1 MAVPVGA
8 AQVTALNGVGTTDW
22 TSSDA
27 RIVWGGVSSPP
38 TSFAW
43 HAYPYPVSDQ
53 VPIAFTTASF
63 PIPGPG
69 DVVPGALSWDFQANP
84 EAHPGFET
92 GHTQCNPVAPEQIY
106 ATFVVASGPSCPHDG
121 LRWTCRFSYTGAA
134 QLWQVPA
141 DVHKVT
147 VDVRGSS
154 GEDRATNGDVD
165 KSWPGG
171 RGGESVATVA
181 VTPGEYL
188 TLMVGGTNGFN
199 GGGAGSASGGGA
211 SDVRRTPFGLSNR
224 LVVAGGGGGG
234 GFDLSC
240 TGGCPDHS
248 GGAGGGLTGI
258 GSDGGPGTQTSGG
271 AAQAPSDPNFPSSDG
286 TFGAGG
292 AGFSG
297 GGGGYYGGGGGTLP
311 VELAQ
316 GGGGGGGSGFV
327 PAGQGNTT
335 VAGANSGYGSI
346 AVSYTSTT
354 TPYTSR
360 YTTDE
365 ANWLLTDMAALHT
378 PDLATTQHHAALFM
392 IGFGALIRITGG
404 TLPNLGSAP
413 GSGPIAVTSTYTRA
427 ENASLLRS
435 AALFRSDPPTVQRTG
450 VAVLAFLAGKA
461 GH

>member
-1 MAVPVGA
+1 M
-8 AQVTALNGVGTTDW
+8 
-22 TSSDA
+22 
-27 RIVWGGVSSPP
+27 
-38 TSFAW
+38 
-43 HAYPYPVSDQ
+43 
-53 VPIAFTTASF
+53 
-63 PIPGPG
+63 
-69 DVVPGALSWDFQANP
+69 
-84 EAHPGFET
+84 
-92 GHTQCNPVAPEQIY
+92 
-106 ATFVVASGPSCPHDG
+106 
-121 LRWTCRFSYTGAA
+121 
-134 QLWQVPA
+134 PA
-141 DVHKVT
+141 DVHHVT
-147 VDVRGSS
+147 LDVRGAS
-154 GEDRATNGDVD
+154 GEDRAANSDVD
-165 KSWPGG
+165 KSGRVGAAASPSRTWPSPPASTSARWSGAPTA
-171 RGGESVATVA
+171 STVA
-181 VTPGEYL
+181 APG
-188 TLMVGGTNGFN
+188 
-199 GGGAGSASGGGA
+199 AASGGGA

-354 TPYTSR
+354 TLYTSR

-392 IGFGALIRITGG
+392 VFLGALIRATGG
-404 TLPNLGSAP
+404 TPPNLGSSRDPGRSSSRAP
-413 GSGPIAVTSTYTRA
+413 TPGPRTRS
-427 ENASLLRS
+427 SLRT
-435 AALFRSDPPTVQRTG
+435 AALFRSDPPTVQRT
-450 VAVLAFLAGKA
+450 AWRSSRSCLGKA

>member
-1 MAVPVGA
+1 MPATRSWWRWRPRLGAVLA
-8 AQVTALNGVGTTDW
+8 VTCLVVAGVVASSEAPADALPAIPST
-22 TSSDA
+22 
-27 RIVWGGVSSPP
+27 
-38 TSFAW
+38 
-43 HAYPYPVSDQ
+43 
-53 VPIAFTTASF
+53 VPM
-63 PIPGPG
+63 
-69 DVVPGALSWDFQANP
+69 
-84 EAHPGFET
+84 
-92 GHTQCNPVAPEQIY
+92 QIY
-106 ATFVVASGPSCPHDG
+106 ARFELASGPSCPHDG
-121 LRWTCRFSYTGAA
+121 LRWTCQFSYTGAA

-141 DVHKVT
+141 DVHHVT
-147 VDVRGSS
+147 LDVRGAS
-154 GEDRATNGDVD
+154 GEDRAFNGDID

-248 GGAGGGLTGI
+248 GGAGGGLSGI

-392 IGFGALIRITGG
+392 VFVGALIRATGG
-404 TLPNLGSAP
+404 TPPNLGSSP
-413 GSGPIAVTSTYTRA
+413 GSGPIAVTSTYSGA
-427 ENASLLRS
+427 ENAVLLRT
-435 AALFRSDPPTVQRTG
+435 AALFRSDPPTLQRTG
-450 VAVLAFLAGKA
+450 VAVLAFLLGKA

>member
-1 MAVPVGA
+1 M
-8 AQVTALNGVGTTDW
+8 
-22 TSSDA
+22 
-27 RIVWGGVSSPP
+27 
-38 TSFAW
+38 
-43 HAYPYPVSDQ
+43 
-53 VPIAFTTASF
+53 
-63 PIPGPG
+63 
-69 DVVPGALSWDFQANP
+69 
-84 EAHPGFET
+84 
-92 GHTQCNPVAPEQIY
+92 
-106 ATFVVASGPSCPHDG
+106 
-121 LRWTCRFSYTGAA
+121 
-134 QLWQVPA
+134 
-141 DVHKVT
+141 
-147 VDVRGSS
+147 
-154 GEDRATNGDVD
+154 
-165 KSWPGG
+165 
-171 RGGESVATVA
+171 
-181 VTPGEYL
+181 
-188 TLMVGGTNGFN
+188 
-199 GGGAGSASGGGA
+199 
-211 SDVRRTPFGLSNR
+211 RRTPFGLSNR

-240 TGGCPDHS
+240 TGGCHDHS

-271 AAQAPSDPNFPSSDG
+271 AAQAPSDPNFPSSRRDL
-286 TFGAGG
+286 GAGG

-297 GGGGYYGGGGGTLP
+297 GGGGYYGGGGSTLIFDF
-311 VELAQ
+311 AQ

-327 PAGQGNTT
+327 PPGQGNTT

-365 ANWLLTDMAALHT
+365 ATWLLTDLKALHT

-427 ENASLLRS
+427 ETASLLRS

-450 VAVLAFLAGKA
+450 VAVLAFLVGKA